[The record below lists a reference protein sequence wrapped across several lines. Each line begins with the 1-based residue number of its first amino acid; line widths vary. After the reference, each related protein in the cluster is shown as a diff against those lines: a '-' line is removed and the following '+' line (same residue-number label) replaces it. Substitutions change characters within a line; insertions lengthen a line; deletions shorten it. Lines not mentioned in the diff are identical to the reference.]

1 MYGITQLLY
10 HCQII
15 VFTGPLSPHI
25 FQKWP
30 LFNLSIPAPKMYGL
44 FYLRYWKNSCFQEL
58 LVMWKIFVK
67 QFWVLSGKLWV
78 RRRRLSFTNDF
89 SITCLLLHFIPF
101 SDWLIWCWLRHTRFY
116 HVWCLPLLHRWDC
129 LLIHPFKCDFPPE
142 LQEELGCVCVCVC
155 VCSMEYNYECS
166 VICVE
171 FFPFCVFTN
180 ISLCWHLHSVREMWV
195 SVCVWDFSAA
205 FPPWLLPAS
214 SYMYR
219 LDSWSTISSTSA
231 VPW

>member
-1 MYGITQLLY
+1 M
-10 HCQII
+10 
-15 VFTGPLSPHI
+15 F
-25 FQKWP
+25 
-30 LFNLSIPAPKMYGL
+30 
-44 FYLRYWKNSCFQEL
+44 
-58 LVMWKIFVK
+58 
-67 QFWVLSGKLWV
+67 
-78 RRRRLSFTNDF
+78 
-89 SITCLLLHFIPF
+89 
-101 SDWLIWCWLRHTRFY
+101 
-116 HVWCLPLLHRWDC
+116 WCLPLLHRWDC
-129 LLIHPFKCDFPPE
+129 LLKHPFKCDFPPE
-142 LQEELGCVCVCVC
+142 LQEELGCVCVC

-205 FPPWLLPAS
+205 FHPWLLPAS

-231 VPW
+231 VPWLKKKEKKNPFKSQLFLKSQLHSMAACNLYVFPHNVLYIIEQHFPTGCPQNPWWNLRGFAKYKW